1 MTTTPKKIPGL
12 ADLVRMRDELVQGF
26 KDLVSL
32 TEHLEE
38 IADEVGARIDWTHD
52 RDIKDKIKKADV
64 DFWEYLIERAGVC
77 DSMTVKARDDYM
89 KRIREKAPKFEPKA
103 IAALRENADRLYAE
117 GYEQTIKEVH
127 RQFIGCAYNSGDRNF
142 RKKDNLQK
150 IENQFRIDGPI
161 YWYGMMGRFDL
172 RDGGCLE
179 DLLTACYLMDDKPK
193 QSHARN
199 FYSTAYATFRDSKDD
214 TVITPYFTVKAYKN
228 GNQKITWNP
237 DQQKILDKINRF
249 GAEGQE
255 ALGDALRKRYKP
267 SHFPHKGYDPET
279 VIENFDG
286 GPDLQFY
293 PTPPELVER
302 LLELADLRPGLR
314 CLEPEI
320 GDGAIGLPML
330 EIVLGDEPMGNGGVQ
345 GFEIDHDRAVSLT
358 SRNLPGLWVENV
370 SFLSVKPETWGVFE
384 RIVMNPPFHNQADA
398 IHVLHALRFLAP
410 DGGLVAVMGAGI
422 ESSQTR
428 TAKALRAAVQ
438 ARGGRF
444 EENPAGTF
452 KAAGTMVRTVTLVIP
467 PKPAQ
472 NTGD

>member
-1 MTTTPKKIPGL
+1 MTTPKKIPGL

-26 KDLVSL
+26 KDVESL
-32 TEHLEE
+32 IKHLDDL
-38 IADEVGARIDWTHD
+38 ADEVGIRVDWTHD
-52 RDIKDKIKKADV
+52 RQIKDKVQKVDV
-64 DFWEYLIERAGVC
+64 GFWEYLIERAAVC
-77 DSMTVKARDDYM
+77 DSMTVKARKEYM
-89 KRIREKAPKFEPKA
+89 ERVRTKAPKFEPKA
-103 IAALRENADRLYAE
+103 IAALRENADRIYAD
-117 GYEQTIKEVH
+117 GYTQTLKEVH

-161 YWYGMMGRFDL
+161 YWYGRMGRFDL
-172 RDGGCLE
+172 HDGGCLE

-193 QSHARN
+193 PNIANN
-199 FYSTAYATFRDSKDD
+199 FYSTAYTGFRDSKDD
-214 TVITPYFTVKAYKN
+214 TVVTPYFTVKAYKN

-267 SHFPHKGYDPET
+267 EHFPHRGYDPDT

-286 GPDLQFY
+286 GQDLQFY
-293 PTPPELVER
+293 PTPPELVDRMVEWAR
-302 LLELADLRPGLR
+302 TESDLRY
-314 CLEPEI
+314 LEPSA
-320 GDGAIGLPML
+320 GDGAIAVELLDWISP
-330 EIVLGDEPMGNGGVQ
+330 ENGGLVQ
-345 GFEIDHDRAVSLT
+345 AFEIDQERALALSA
-358 SRNLPGLWVENV
+358 RNLDGLKVEIV
-370 SFLSVKPETWGVFE
+370 DFLKVKPEAWVPFD
-384 RIVMNPPFHNQADA
+384 RILMNPPFHGQADA
-398 IHVLHALRFLAP
+398 IHVLHAFRFLAP
-410 DGGLVAVMGAGI
+410 QGGLVAVMAAGI

-444 EENPAGTF
+444 EPNPPATF

-467 PKPAQ
+467 PK
-472 NTGD
+472 T